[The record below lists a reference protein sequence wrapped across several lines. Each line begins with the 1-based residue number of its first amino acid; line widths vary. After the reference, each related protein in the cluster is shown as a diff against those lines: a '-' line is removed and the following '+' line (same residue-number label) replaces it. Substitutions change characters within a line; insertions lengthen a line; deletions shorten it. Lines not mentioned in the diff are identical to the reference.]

1 MRKGFLLVLI
11 VFSCTIISGC
21 NNIQSNIEN
30 RGAGIKTN
38 DTNINGQN
46 IETKEVKEANDLVES
61 KQEANNSEK
70 IVTELE
76 NDDTN
81 TFDSEFEFWHKES
94 LFILNNSLLD
104 IDVISFL
111 GEPDEKSEIVVW
123 EADGFEHQS
132 WEYKSKGIR
141 LDLIKN
147 DNAQQIVNSIRL
159 FSPCTLKTSRGI
171 GIGSSKEVVLQEYK
185 DEVQLGLDEGES
197 DKIIV
202 GTVYGG
208 IIFTLDGDS
217 VISIYI
223 GASVE

>member
-1 MRKGFLLVLI
+1 MYAIR
-11 VFSCTIISGC
+11 SYYD
-21 NNIQSNIEN
+21 IEN

-104 IDVISFL
+104 IDV
-111 GEPDEKSEIVVW
+111 EKIIPGVKESL
-123 EADGFEHQS
+123 
-132 WEYKSKGIR
+132 K
-141 LDLIKN
+141 
-147 DNAQQIVNSIRL
+147 NSI
-159 FSPCTLKTSRGI
+159 C
-171 GIGSSKEVVLQEYK
+171 SKQNF
-185 DEVQLGLDEGES
+185 LD
-197 DKIIV
+197 
-202 GTVYGG
+202 T
-208 IIFTLDGDS
+208 
-217 VISIYI
+217 
-223 GASVE
+223 